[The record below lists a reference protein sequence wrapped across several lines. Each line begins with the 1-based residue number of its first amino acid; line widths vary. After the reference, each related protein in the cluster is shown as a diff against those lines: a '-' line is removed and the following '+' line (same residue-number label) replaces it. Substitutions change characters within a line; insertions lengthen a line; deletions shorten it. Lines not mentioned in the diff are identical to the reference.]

1 MSNLTSMHIAIS
13 GNIGSGKTT
22 LTTLLAKHYG
32 WTPKYETVAEN
43 PYLDLFYKDMKR
55 WAFNLEVFFL
65 KERFKDVLDIAQS
78 EKTIVQDRSI
88 FEGVHIFS
96 ANNKDMGNLDERDF
110 DTYMELFEIMTS
122 LVDAPD
128 LLVYLRA
135 SVPHLVENIR
145 RRGREYEQ
153 SIPIAYLENLNR
165 RYENFVGEK
174 YPGKVLVVDVDD
186 IDFLHNPTEFA
197 GIIDRIDA
205 ELYGLFQDD
214 NAVKS

>member
-65 KERFKDVLDIAQS
+65 KERFKAVLDIAQS
-78 EKTIVQDRSI
+78 EETIVQDRSI

-145 RRGREYEQ
+145 RRGRQFEQ

-174 YPGKVLVVDVDD
+174 YPGKVLVIDVDD
-186 IDFLHNPTEFA
+186 IDFLHNPTDLA
-197 GIIDRIDA
+197 DIIDRIEA
-205 ELYGLFQDD
+205 ELFGLFQDD
-214 NAVKS
+214 NVVKS

>member
-1 MSNLTSMHIAIS
+1 M
-13 GNIGSGKTT
+13 
-22 LTTLLAKHYG
+22 
-32 WTPKYETVAEN
+32 
-43 PYLDLFYKDMKR
+43 
-55 WAFNLEVFFL
+55 

-78 EKTIVQDRSI
+78 DKTVVQDRSI

-110 DTYMELFEIMTS
+110 DTYMELFDIMTS

-145 RRGREYEQ
+145 RRGRDYEQ
-153 SIPIAYLENLNR
+153 SIPIAYLENLNC
-165 RYENFVGEK
+165 RYESFVAEK
-174 YPGKVLVVDVDD
+174 YPGKVLVIDVDNL
-186 IDFLHNPTEFA
+186 DFLHNPTDFA

-205 ELYGLFQDD
+205 ELFGLFPDERSNQL
-214 NAVKS
+214 V

>member
-65 KERFKDVLDIAQS
+65 KERFKAVLDIAQS
-78 EKTIVQDRSI
+78 EETIVQDRSI

-128 LLVYLRA
+128 LLIYLRA

-145 RRGREYEQ
+145 RRGRQFEQ

-174 YPGKVLVVDVDD
+174 YPGKVLVIDVDD
-186 IDFLHNPTEFA
+186 IDFLHNPTDLA
-197 GIIDRIDA
+197 DIIDRIEA
-205 ELYGLFQDD
+205 ELFGLFQDD
-214 NAVKS
+214 NVVKS

>member
-65 KERFKDVLDIAQS
+65 KERFKAVLDIAQS
-78 EKTIVQDRSI
+78 EETIVQDRSI

-145 RRGREYEQ
+145 RRGRQFEQ

-174 YPGKVLVVDVDD
+174 YPGKVLVIDVDD
-186 IDFLHNPTEFA
+186 IDFLHNPTDLA
-197 GIIDRIDA
+197 DIIDRIEA
-205 ELYGLFQDD
+205 ELFGLFQDD